1 MPEHRKGQCGKGN
14 RKGQMHKPRL
24 RHDIG
29 ENADAC
35 GLRQNTGQF
44 GCDVKLKQGPRDA
57 QRKDQ
62 CVGKWSGLTGTC
74 IGLGHHL
81 IGGTCFTHALSPCCA
96 VFASF
101 SGKTPAHQTM
111 RRR

>member
-1 MPEHRKGQCGKGN
+1 MYE
-14 RKGQMHKPRL
+14 PRL

-29 ENADAC
+29 ENADPC
-35 GLRQNTGQF
+35 GLRQKHRAIWMRCKAETG
-44 GCDVKLKQGPRDA
+44 DPRDA
-57 QRKDQ
+57 QCKDQ

-74 IGLGHHL
+74 IGLGHHI
-81 IGGTCFTHALSPCCA
+81 IGGTCFIHALSPCSA

-101 SGKTPAHQTM
+101 SGKTPAHEMM